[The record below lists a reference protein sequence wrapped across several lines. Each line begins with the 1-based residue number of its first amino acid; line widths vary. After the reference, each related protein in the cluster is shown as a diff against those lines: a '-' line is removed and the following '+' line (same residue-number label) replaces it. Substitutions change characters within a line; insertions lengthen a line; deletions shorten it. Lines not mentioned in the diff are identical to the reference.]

1 MRWSRTEEAGPCKIS
16 QPFGMRGY
24 IICHLDIGYAYIFR
38 RRQTDRYIGGLMKG
52 WGGVVSPRMAGN
64 AGDSHLPPPEL
75 KSLRWV
81 DRTAP
86 RRAWSVALVTRSY
99 LVLGERGVLPRL
111 RITPRQG
118 FCGEKPIWKRKAT
131 RIELRM
137 SRAVKFFKCSSGL
150 TSFSSIREVVLFTF
164 FPSLMYLKPSMLSRY
179 VVHRSD
185 SCDTQSLPQ
194 ITGPSHRDS
203 EGESSN
209 LLVRSPSRRSR
220 PPHMMKA
227 MLLSVK
233 WAVTRDSEVESCWW
247 QLESGLGFDM
257 SFLYH
262 CEVAIIKNEIETSIW
277 FNEAKY

>member
-1 MRWSRTEEAGPCKIS
+1 MRWSRTEEAGPRKIS
-16 QPFGMRGY
+16 QPLGMHGY

-52 WGGVVSPRMAGN
+52 GGGVVSPRMAGN
-64 AGDSHLPPPEL
+64 AGDSHLPAPEL

-131 RIELRM
+131 RIELTV

-164 FPSLMYLKPSMLSRY
+164 SPLWCTSSLQCYLDMLCIEVT
-179 VVHRSD
+179 VVTLNH
-185 SCDTQSLPQ
+185 CPKSLAYLTEILKERAAIYWWEVPPG
-194 ITGPSHRDS
+194 GPDLHTWW
-203 EGESSN
+203 
-209 LLVRSPSRRSR
+209 R
-220 PPHMMKA
+220 PCFS
-227 MLLSVK
+227 L
-233 WAVTRDSEVESCWW
+233 W
-247 QLESGLGFDM
+247 SGQ
-257 SFLYH
+257 
-262 CEVAIIKNEIETSIW
+262 
-277 FNEAKY
+277 